1 MELYFLNPRYFTSP
15 FSPWKEEPVLSMR
28 WEEITVLS
36 CLQTQKLNTKS
47 TCKVQDSIQQEGF
60 PYCNLEGLSIPTI
73 VKKCLKDSKVLN
85 WQQVQCGENPIPI
98 TFSFLNKNT
107 IYFFLTFFGGSVIHK
122 FLSHAFSFQVI
133 PNFHKIL
140 SISILLKIP
149 FLHHYHNY
157 LVINTCSICMEFSV
171 VFFLK
176 FLFWLTDGYR

>member
-28 WEEITVLS
+28 WEEMTVLS
-36 CLQTQKLNTKS
+36 CVQTQKLNTKS
-47 TCKVQDSIQQEGF
+47 TCKVQDSIQPEGF
-60 PYCNLEGLSIPTI
+60 SYCNLEGLSIPTI
-73 VKKCLKDSKVLN
+73 VKKCLKDSKFLN
-85 WQQVQCGENPIPI
+85 WQQVQCGENSISI
-98 TFSFLNKNT
+98 TFSFLNKNA

-133 PNFHKIL
+133 LNFHKIL

-157 LVINTCSICMEFSV
+157 LVINTWSICMEFSV
-171 VFFLK
+171 VFFLN
-176 FLFWLTDGYR
+176 FYSD

>member
-28 WEEITVLS
+28 WDEITVLS

-47 TCKVQDSIQQEGF
+47 TCKVQDSIQQGF

-73 VKKCLKDSKVLN
+73 VKKCLKDSKVIN

-107 IYFFLTFFGGSVIHK
+107 IYFFSYI
-122 FLSHAFSFQVI
+122 FLGEMLYTS
-133 PNFHKIL
+133 
-140 SISILLKIP
+140 
-149 FLHHYHNY
+149 
-157 LVINTCSICMEFSV
+157 
-171 VFFLK
+171 FFLMLSPFK
-176 FLFWLTDGYR
+176 SVPTFIKSYLFLFYLKYHFYTIIINILW